1 MSNFEP
7 YSKRAVTFVKQV
19 NVNGWRIKVYSLS
32 VKETA
37 LCEEIISNG
46 VSSVL
51 SALPQPAL
59 SEARYGVGFL
69 IIHQGLMRNWFL
81 LDWWE
86 QEDILHHKLFSSN
99 LNTPASISAEEDKSL
114 IACVH
119 ELRVIAFESNAW
131 IKTVLSQDK
140 KADFDEY
147 MKLRFNLDE
156 KI

>member
-1 MSNFEP
+1 MSNFKP

-19 NVNGWRIKVYSLS
+19 NVNGWRIKVYTLS
-32 VKETA
+32 AKQTA
-37 LCEEIISNG
+37 LSEEIISNG

-51 SALPQPAL
+51 SALPQPSL
-59 SEARYGVGFL
+59 SEDRYGVGFL

-99 LNTPASISAEEDKSL
+99 LNAPASIFAEEDKSL

-131 IKTVLSQDK
+131 IKTVLSQDIK
-140 KADFDEY
+140 EDFDEY
-147 MKLRFNLDE
+147 MGLTFNADE
-156 KI
+156 LI